1 MLSKTEVT
9 GTSQSNFI
17 SNRQSI
23 DTLSKTMVPF
33 SFGFRLRT
41 PTSLNFDDV
50 TYLNVTL
57 NQLSN
62 VWDESTQGYIQT
74 VTPLQIV
81 SCDQSEVFDFAT
93 QQAQFKYFNRTQAQR
108 LNLSSYW
115 CPKTSLDSANFIG
128 GLRYDN
134 VFNETQLTVSYC
146 QNQTTQGAV
155 VCKPLETIDSII
167 SKMQLQFFYLNAIFE
182 KSLPFPVQSYI
193 DNTFYSEGIN
203 PGSFTQY
210 TIQLMKNFGY
220 RQDSYFF
227 SSNDTTDPIQF
238 YELDQI
244 STSTFG
250 ADTNGRLLQYRFRE
264 SMLYIEYSRSY
275 LKLSAVLSSLGGT
288 YSSLYLIGYGFTV
301 LFSYNLMLSSIIR
314 QLYYFKPRFES
325 EKPKK
330 KDKKKKK
337 ESEPAKSTDLKSSD
351 VDDEKLIDQKRAY
364 AEEAEAKKTGK
375 SDIKLAFE
383 SVLG

>member
-1 MLSKTEVT
+1 M
-9 GTSQSNFI
+9 
-17 SNRQSI
+17 
-23 DTLSKTMVPF
+23 DT
-33 SFGFRLRT
+33 
-41 PTSLNFDDV
+41 
-50 TYLNVTL
+50 
-57 NQLSN
+57 
-62 VWDESTQGYIQT
+62 
-74 VTPLQIV
+74 IV
-81 SCDQSEVFDFAT
+81 SST
-93 QQAQFKYFNRTQAQR
+93 
-108 LNLSSYW
+108 
-115 CPKTSLDSANFIG
+115 
-128 GLRYDN
+128 
-134 VFNETQLTVSYC
+134 
-146 QNQTTQGAV
+146 
-155 VCKPLETIDSII
+155 

-182 KSLPFPVQSYI
+182 KSLTFPVQSYI

-250 ADTNGRLLQYRFRE
+250 ADTKGRLLQYRFRE

-288 YSSLYLIGYGFTV
+288 YSSLYLIGYAFTV

-337 ESEPAKSTDLKSSD
+337 EPEAEKTSDLKGSE
-351 VDDEKLIDQKRAY
+351 VDNEKLIDQKRAY